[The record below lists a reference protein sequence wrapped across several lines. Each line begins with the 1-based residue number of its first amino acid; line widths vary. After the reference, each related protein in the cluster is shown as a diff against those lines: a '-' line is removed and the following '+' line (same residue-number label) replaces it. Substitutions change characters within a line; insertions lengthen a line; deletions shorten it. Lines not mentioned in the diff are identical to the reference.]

1 MARLAD
7 QLEMISLGALAQPV
21 DREIAQAGALAK
33 SLDMGKWCPYISSW
47 PRLTL
52 QALAETS
59 AKVHV

>member
-1 MARLAD
+1 MRVFKL
-7 QLEMISLGALAQPV
+7 LERRAQPV

-33 SLDMGKWCPYISSW
+33 SLDTGKWCPISSW

-52 QALAETS
+52 RALAQRS